1 MAKTQGQQV
10 QQALECVE
18 PNSAIAL
25 LEPLAKE
32 HPLLEQ
38 AAADHLVTLNPVL
51 PLPLQLNSKMY
62 ITEPRN

>member
-1 MAKTQGQQV
+1 MAKTQAQQV

-25 LEPLAKE
+25 LEPLVKE

-38 AAADHLVTLNPVL
+38 AATDHLFTLNPVL
-51 PLPLQLNSKMY
+51 PLPL
-62 ITEPRN
+62 

>member
-25 LEPLAKE
+25 LEPLVKE

-38 AAADHLVTLNPVL
+38 AAADHLFTLNPVL
-51 PLPLQLNSKMY
+51 PLPL
-62 ITEPRN
+62 